1 MYAEN
6 CDKSVLKRLLKQ
18 LWRIVMNCLEKS
30 IVLPPLNEKVKYLQ
44 QQAFHICLLLQKGL
58 KNLDAAG
65 KNVLDASKNVDALM
79 GGFMKKGLNVNV
91 KDAKNVMNAVSVS
104 AQQYMKFSGVCH
116 RHLAASLS

>member
-1 MYAEN
+1 M
-6 CDKSVLKRLLKQ
+6 
-18 LWRIVMNCLEKS
+18 
-30 IVLPPLNEKVKYLQ
+30 
-44 QQAFHICLLLQKGL
+44 QKGL

-104 AQQYMKFSGVCH
+104 VKEAVFRNSTIFCRTYQRMTGQ
-116 RHLAASLS
+116 RA

>member
-1 MYAEN
+1 MEDRYEL
-6 CDKSVLKRLLKQ
+6 SR
-18 LWRIVMNCLEKS
+18 EKHRS
-30 IVLPPLNEKVKYLQ
+30 AASPRKGGSSLNIEAWHDLSLP
-44 QQAFHICLLLQKGL
+44 QKGL

-104 AQQYMKFSGVCH
+104 V
-116 RHLAASLS
+116 RLAVLSS